1 MAVVGCQGDIQ
12 PIGGRAILT
21 SSFLRVALTAVCQYM
36 IKVNQDQN
44 ANPILERRQFLPLE
58 TPETVAVGSL
68 TNQLMNY
75 STV

>member
-12 PIGGRAILT
+12 PIQPTRPT
-21 SSFLRVALTAVCQYM
+21 NSSFLLVAVTAVCQYM

-44 ANPILERRQFLPLE
+44 TNPILERRQSLPLE

-68 TNQLMNY
+68 TNQRMNY